1 MKRIEPYKNMDE
13 VLVEKQL
20 LRAACTAQN
29 ERMKA
34 HLNTIRDPE
43 LRKEL
48 IGNSI
53 HEIIQ
58 SIAPLKALRAAFGG
72 KKGIAGNL
80 LGMVLGS
87 TGRTMKGKTLGW
99 LAGMVLPAVANAF
112 MQSERGERIVR
123 EFRRSWD
130 RIRNRLTGVREEV

>member
-1 MKRIEPYKNMDE
+1 MKRTEHYTNMDE
-13 VLVEKQL
+13 VLVQKQL
-20 LRAACTAQN
+20 LRAACSVQS

-53 HEIIQ
+53 HEIIG

-72 KKGIAGNL
+72 NKGIAGNVM
-80 LGMVLGS
+80 GMVLGA
-87 TGRTMKGKTLGW
+87 TGKTVQGKATGW

-112 MQSERGERIVR
+112 MKSKRGEKIIR
-123 EFRRSWD
+123 ELGRSWG
-130 RIRNRLTGVREEV
+130 RIRNRLSGEHEEA